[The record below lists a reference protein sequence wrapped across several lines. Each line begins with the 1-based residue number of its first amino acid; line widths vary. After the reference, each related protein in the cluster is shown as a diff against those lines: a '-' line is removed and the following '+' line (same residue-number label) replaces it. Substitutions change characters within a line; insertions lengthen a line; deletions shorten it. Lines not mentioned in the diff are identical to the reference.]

1 MAGDPVLVNEAW
13 LRQWCAGAVEHLP
26 PPRAYEVAA
35 RLKNLAVRWLRP
47 EVLERAAA
55 HARQLG
61 YENAAKQWERV
72 PPLPIESGACWIAV
86 VNKCREELGLLR
98 PAYALPLRW
107 AHGREHDP
115 RLPRGLRELADTV
128 HGELRRLGEVSEP
141 EPWGLLP
148 GSDAILSGLDL
159 STLDGRWDSGWAPL
173 AMGLLLAAWEG
184 KADAKVWASGSW
196 EPGSGIR
203 PVDGLEP
210 KAELAHGYGAGA
222 FFVPES
228 QAEALREWAQ
238 SQCLPLTIGTLR
250 QNTRDLREALG
261 EYLEQHELPIGPGAH
276 LKGKRA
282 EHFRRIQD
290 SETAER
296 FYRKY
301 VLPDVAE
308 DLRQRVPREL
318 LSGDKKLIT
327 VVSKGFDLVSLAV
340 QVIQP
345 TACLLLHDREL
356 ADEASAAQGW
366 IQRERPS
373 CRAVTCL
380 LEHSTR
386 EKLLA
391 AFGRQIE
398 EFAPEGRP
406 EELVFDLTAGKK
418 IMSLALYDAAPV
430 GSYVICT
437 ESAFD
442 SQRRR
447 QIPHTE
453 RLHAWRVAP
462 KPAA

>member
-61 YENAAKQWERV
+61 YENVAKQWERV
-72 PPLPIESGACWIAV
+72 PPLPIEPGACWIAV

-128 HGELRRLGEVSEP
+128 HGELRRLREVS

-159 STLDGRWDSGWAPL
+159 STLDGRWDSGGAPL

-250 QNTRDLREALG
+250 QNTPDLREALG
-261 EYLEQHELPIGPGAH
+261 DYLEQLELPIGPGAH
-276 LKGKRA
+276 LKDKRA
-282 EHFRRIQD
+282 EHFRRIDDNRIAQ
-290 SETAER
+290 R
-296 FYRKY
+296 FYRKH
-301 VLPDVAE
+301 VLPDVIAE
-308 DLRQRVPREL
+308 LRQGLPAEL
-318 LSGDKKLIT
+318 LSSDKKLIT
-327 VVSKGFDLVSLAV
+327 IVSKGFDLVSLAV

-356 ADEASAAQGW
+356 ANQASEARAW
-366 IQRERPS
+366 ILHERPD
-373 CRAVTCL
+373 CRVTTSL
-380 LEHSTR
+380 LEQSTR
-386 EKLLA
+386 QELLA
-391 AFGRQIE
+391 AFRSKIG
-398 EFAPEGRP
+398 EFAPEARP

-430 GSYVICT
+430 GSYVICM

-442 SQRRR
+442 SQQRR
-447 QIPHTE
+447 QIPYTE

-462 KPAA
+462 KPAG

>member
-13 LRQWCAGAVEHLP
+13 LRRWCAEAVDHIP

-35 RLKNLAVRWLRP
+35 RLKNLAVWWLRP
-47 EVLERAAA
+47 KVLKHAAA

-61 YENAAKQWERV
+61 YETVAKRWERV
-72 PPLPIESGACWIAV
+72 PPLPIEPGACWIAV

-107 AHGREHDP
+107 ADGREHDR
-115 RLPRGLRELADTV
+115 RLPAGLRELAGTV

-141 EPWGLLP
+141 WGLLP
-148 GSDAILSGLDL
+148 GSDAILSGVDL

-196 EPGSGIR
+196 QPGSGIR

-210 KAELAHGYGAGA
+210 KAELAHGHGAGA

-228 QAEALREWAQ
+228 QAEAIRGWAQ
-238 SQCLPLTIGTLR
+238 RRNLTITIRVLR
-250 QNTRDLREALG
+250 QNRPDVREALG
-261 EYLEQHELPIGPGAH
+261 DYLEQLELPIGPGAH

-290 SETAER
+290 IRTAER
-296 FYRKY
+296 FYQKY

-308 DLRQRVPREL
+308 ELRRRVPREL

-340 QVIQP
+340 QVIRP

-356 ADEASAAQGW
+356 ANKASEAQAR
-366 IQRERPS
+366 IQQERPNCQAITS
-373 CRAVTCL
+373 L
-380 LEHSTR
+380 LEQSTR
-386 EKLLA
+386 QELLA
-391 AFGRQIE
+391 AFRSKIGA
-398 EFAPEGRP
+398 FVPEVRP
-406 EELVFDLTAGKK
+406 ENLVFDLTAGKK

-430 GSYVICT
+430 GSYVICM
-437 ESAFD
+437 ESEFD

-447 QIPHTE
+447 QIPYTE

-462 KPAA
+462 KPAG